1 LLSHLFLEPK
11 ISQILKLFY
20 FLTGTRKNFSQ
31 LELTKNYSTVRCTF
45 FSKNCHQAFKHIALG
60 IREPIPGSRIPDP
73 GVKKALD
80 PQRLFLSQ
88 NSRTKTEKLAEKLRA
103 ARSEQEKLEDNYRIR
118 NTYFYLQILG
128 RRRKVGGEVA
138 RSALRTGE
146 AGGQLP
152 GPNNLFLSQ
161 NSRTKTEKLAEKLRA
176 ARSEQEKPE
185 DN

>member
-1 LLSHLFLEPK
+1 
-11 ISQILKLFY
+11 
-20 FLTGTRKNFSQ
+20 
-31 LELTKNYSTVRCTF
+31 
-45 FSKNCHQAFKHIALG
+45 LG

-88 NSRTKTEKLAEKLRA
+88 NSRTKTEKLAEKLRVA
-103 ARSEQEKLEDNYRIR
+103 SEQEKLEDNYRIR

-161 NSRTKTEKLAEKLRA
+161 NSRTKTEKLRA
-176 ARSEQEKPE
+176 ARIEQEKLE
-185 DN
+185 DKYRIRITYFFISKF